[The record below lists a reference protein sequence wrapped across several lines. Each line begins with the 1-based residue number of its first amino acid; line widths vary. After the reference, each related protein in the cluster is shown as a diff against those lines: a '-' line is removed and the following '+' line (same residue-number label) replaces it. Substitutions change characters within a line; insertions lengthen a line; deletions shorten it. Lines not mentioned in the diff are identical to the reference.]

1 MSARAP
7 NRYSAAL
14 LEFKRRYWAAELER
28 HGSVAAAA
36 RANGVSRGGLYVILC
51 SIGIAWPSSTLPED
65 AVTPM

>member
-1 MSARAP
+1 MGARSP

-14 LEFKRRYWAAELER
+14 LEFKRQYWAAELER
-28 HGSVAAAA
+28 HDSVAAAA

-51 SIGIAWPSSTLPED
+51 GIGIAWPSHRMRED